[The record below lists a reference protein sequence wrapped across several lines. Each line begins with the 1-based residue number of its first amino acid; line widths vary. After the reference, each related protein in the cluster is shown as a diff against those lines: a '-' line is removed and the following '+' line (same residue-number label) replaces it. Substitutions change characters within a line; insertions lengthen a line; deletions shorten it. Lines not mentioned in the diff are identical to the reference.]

1 MHLLRVYCLVSP
13 AILER
18 VHFWSRRVTQRDG
31 ISKPLRETRT
41 FRHQILMWLS
51 VTDISISCSLRVFTT
66 GNTPQGGEA
75 NLPTKKI
82 QNNIEEKNPNV
93 LQKVWKETGQWL
105 WSNPLCT
112 DTVSKRWTRIV
123 VVAGKVTQVVELGN
137 PRKFAEYRPIS
148 IILTWRTVSQVSR
161 RVC

>member
-1 MHLLRVYCLVSP
+1 MHLLRVYCFVSP

-31 ISKPLRETRT
+31 ISKPSRETRT

-93 LQKVWKETGQWL
+93 LQKVWKEMGQWL

-123 VVAGKVTQVVELGN
+123 
-137 PRKFAEYRPIS
+137 PRRSRSGCQLRVRLLLWALYRSVLSIS
-148 IILTWRTVSQVSR
+148 LPSILRYR
-161 RVC
+161 GRCG